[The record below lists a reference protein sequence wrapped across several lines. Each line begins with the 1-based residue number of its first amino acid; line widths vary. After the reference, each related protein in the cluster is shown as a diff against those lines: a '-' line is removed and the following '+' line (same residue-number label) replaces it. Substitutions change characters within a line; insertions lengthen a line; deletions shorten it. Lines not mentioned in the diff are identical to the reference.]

1 MFQFCYFTPAVFNSA
16 KRVENSSKH
25 PKIHE
30 NMYACA
36 QYLNHLAA
44 SNSLAIKLAICNRA
58 GAHIA
63 PGRSLKEEKRSDY
76 DFSSTPLHPPTFPF
90 FFLNMQFKSLTPPLA
105 ALGLETVRVISSGC
119 KLRPALALR
128 EKTTQEGRILDPERP
143 HTKHGQ
149 QSILFRFFVYLW
161 CP

>member
-1 MFQFCYFTPAVFNSA
+1 M
-16 KRVENSSKH
+16 
-25 PKIHE
+25 KICTLAHSTSTI
-30 NMYACA
+30 CCIKFPCH
-36 QYLNHLAA
+36 QTCHLQP
-44 SNSLAIKLAICNRA
+44 SW
-58 GAHIA
+58 GAHRGGAIV
-63 PGRSLKEEKRSDY
+63 KRRKTVRLRFLLY
-76 DFSSTPLHPPTFPF
+76 PTPPSYLPF